1 MPIPVSATEMVTQ
14 SRLKTTILD
23 VRIDRVC
30 SVDDAGVAIN
40 PLTLDGQLHG
50 SLAQAVGEML
60 MESVIYERGT
70 GQLLTGSF
78 MDYAMPRADIM
89 PAITT
94 GHAPVPTKV
103 NLLGTKGGSE
113 AGNAG
118 GPAAIIN
125 AVLDALSPLPGPDLH
140 RLIAPASLAPSVTR
154 SPHRRA
160 AGVPAGW
167 KDPAPSRS
175 SC

>member
-1 MPIPVSATEMVTQ
+1 MVTQ

-78 MDYAMPRADIM
+78 MDYAMPRAKRAT
-89 PAITT
+89 PRR
-94 GHAPVPTKV
+94 VW
-103 NLLGTKGGSE
+103 E
-113 AGNAG
+113 ALNGRHQ
-118 GPAAIIN
+118 
-125 AVLDALSPLPGPDLH
+125 LPKRGA
-140 RLIAPASLAPSVTR
+140 R
-154 SPHRRA
+154 
-160 AGVPAGW
+160 
-167 KDPAPSRS
+167 
-175 SC
+175 